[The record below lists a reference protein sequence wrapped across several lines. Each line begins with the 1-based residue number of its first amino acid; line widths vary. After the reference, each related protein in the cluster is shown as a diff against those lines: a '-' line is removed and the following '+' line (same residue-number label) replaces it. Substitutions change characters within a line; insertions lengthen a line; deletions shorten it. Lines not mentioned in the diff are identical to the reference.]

1 MKFHTELHHNI
12 TYTCVYVFYSI
23 STFVIWGGGPWEGLR
38 RCSAKPRDSVG
49 ISAGEPP
56 ALLCA
61 RYMPPFRDIMMGK
74 MWWWASAGGRKVLRQ
89 GPCALYYFHP
99 KNQNGG
105 YFSQGL

>member
-1 MKFHTELHHNI
+1 MCFI
-12 TYTCVYVFYSI
+12 VFRHS
-23 STFVIWGGGPWEGLR
+23 SFGEGEPWEGLR

-74 MWWWASAGGRKVLRQ
+74 
-89 GPCALYYFHP
+89 
-99 KNQNGG
+99 
-105 YFSQGL
+105 